1 MRVATRCLDRG
12 EEHLAIEGDTLVTQE
27 LVIRKMTK
35 SGWVKTYPPPQ
46 GDYDERIEKMEKAL
60 SQEMA
65 RTREMDDILAGV
77 VKRVGYVGEVTASM
91 PAAITTH
98 VAGSSRWEIK
108 SGTNDGGIAFIN
120 IDPKASPTGIPFS
133 VALEYLK
140 AARSLRHPSF
150 EDGNYIQVLSNSI
163 VMCWPEDGKWTNF
176 VMDSALALSDAW
188 TVLPEPQKS

>member
-1 MRVATRCLDRG
+1 MATLTFDEICEVLADTRG
-12 EEHLAIEGDTLVTQE
+12 MALL
-27 LVIRKMTK
+27 LR
-35 SGWVKTYPPPQ
+35 
-46 GDYDERIEKMEKAL
+46 ERIEKMEKAL